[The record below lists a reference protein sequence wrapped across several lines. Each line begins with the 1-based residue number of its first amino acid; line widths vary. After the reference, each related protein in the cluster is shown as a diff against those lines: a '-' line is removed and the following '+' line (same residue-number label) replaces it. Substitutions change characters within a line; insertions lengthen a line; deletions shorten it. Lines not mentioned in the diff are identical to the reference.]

1 MFNLHLYICTA
12 AMLIFVTG
20 TLQIYDDDDDDSN
33 RSEVKQ
39 KHIAS
44 LHCEVLSFKLLLSVT
59 WHMETAI
66 LHVITGT
73 QVANVTGCQQQNRH
87 SPHLMFS

>member
-1 MFNLHLYICTA
+1 
-12 AMLIFVTG
+12 MLIFVTG
-20 TLQIYDDDDDDSN
+20 TLQIYDDDDDDDDSN

-59 WHMETAI
+59 
-66 LHVITGT
+66 
-73 QVANVTGCQQQNRH
+73 
-87 SPHLMFS
+87 